1 MLDAPERKSAKFG
14 KIEGFRLLVGKYGT
28 IIGLGMTV
36 LVFSILKPRV
46 FPTLPNLLNILNQI
60 ALVSIISA
68 GLTCVMIMNE
78 FDLSIGTMTSFAGC
92 LAVGEVA
99 KYGTLGGVLLGLLAG
114 VAVGLING
122 SIVFFLG
129 VSAFIVTIAMMSI
142 LTGLTYWYTGGA
154 TIFYGIP
161 SSFLSL
167 ARGKIIGGVTN
178 LVVFMASVL
187 FFLWLLLSHTEIG
200 RQMYAVGG
208 NPIAARFSG
217 ISIGKCK
224 IIGFIICSACA
235 ALTGILLAARI
246 GAGHPTGG
254 EAFLL
259 NAFTAV
265 FLGAATFK
273 GGEFHILGTLVGALL
288 MGVISNGL
296 IILNVQYYYQYIFS
310 GVILIL
316 AISAS
321 GITRKISA

>member
-1 MLDAPERKSAKFG
+1 
-14 KIEGFRLLVGKYGT
+14 
-28 IIGLGMTV
+28 
-36 LVFSILKPRV
+36 LVFSALRPRV
-46 FPTLPNLLNILNQI
+46 FPTLSNLFNILNQI

-68 GLTCVMIMNE
+68 GLTCVMIMGE
-78 FDLSIGTMTSFAGC
+78 FDLSIGTMSSFAGC
-92 LAVGEVA
+92 LTVGEVT
-99 KYGTLGGVLLGLLAG
+99 KYGTLEGILLGLLAG
-114 VAVGLING
+114 AGVGLING
-122 SIVFFLG
+122 STVFFLG

-142 LTGLTYWYTGGA
+142 LTGFTYWYTGGA

-161 SSFLSL
+161 PSFLAI
-167 ARGKIIGGVTN
+167 ARGRIVGGISN
-178 LVVFMASVL
+178 MIVVMAGVL
-187 FFLWLLLSHTEIG
+187 FLLWLILSHTEIG

-208 NPIAARFSG
+208 NPVAAKFSG

-224 IIGFIICSACA
+224 LAGFVICSSCA

-265 FLGAATFK
+265 FLGAATIK
-273 GGEFHILGTLVGALL
+273 RGEFHILGTLIGSLL

-310 GVILIL
+310 GLILIL

-321 GITRKISA
+321 GITRRITT